1 MDTAP
6 APRPGRQPQVS
17 PLLLGPGT
25 QCAPVC
31 CSHPPLR
38 TPLRSASSC
47 YFSLVLNPRAVYPRH
62 GVRHFSDSVSQNF
75 RVIILADQ
83 NYLVKFSNSSLFF
96 SISPYF
102 CELLNQALCIP
113 CLVTSVPSTP
123 VDAPLLSSLVVL
135 ATRSCPLPY
144 PWPSVVPQGSTLVTL
159 VCTSKLPRRLCSW
172 PPRNP
177 RRAVWQIL
185 TETNR
190 ACGPPAPLSQ
200 QTRTHV
206 QTWQTAWRKGWL
218 WNAGST
224 LTCCHVLEDLSP
236 EALFP
241 RTSRMP
247 CAPNLAV
254 PAPWQDR
261 LPATHTVPHT
271 EQILDGELSSLPFCT
286 ASTVFL

>member
-47 YFSLVLNPRAVYPRH
+47 YVSLVLNPRAVYPRH

-102 CELLNQALCIP
+102 CELLINTVSFANQSLQNEGTPFSDMCSEKQP
-113 CLVTSVPSTP
+113 TSIWST
-123 VDAPLLSSLVVL
+123 
-135 ATRSCPLPY
+135 
-144 PWPSVVPQGSTLVTL
+144 QGL
-159 VCTSKLPRRLCSW
+159 VC
-172 PPRNP
+172 
-177 RRAVWQIL
+177 
-185 TETNR
+185 
-190 ACGPPAPLSQ
+190 
-200 QTRTHV
+200 
-206 QTWQTAWRKGWL
+206 
-218 WNAGST
+218 WNEY
-224 LTCCHVLEDLSP
+224 CFVVC
-236 EALFP
+236 
-241 RTSRMP
+241 
-247 CAPNLAV
+247 
-254 PAPWQDR
+254 
-261 LPATHTVPHT
+261 
-271 EQILDGELSSLPFCT
+271 
-286 ASTVFL
+286 